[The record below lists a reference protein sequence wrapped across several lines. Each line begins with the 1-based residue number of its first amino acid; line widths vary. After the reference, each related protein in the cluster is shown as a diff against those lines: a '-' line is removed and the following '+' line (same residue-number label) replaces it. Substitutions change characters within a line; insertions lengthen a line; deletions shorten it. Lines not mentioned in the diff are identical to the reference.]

1 MTEGEQWERVKQWM
15 RQNGAWIGVGV
26 VLGILGLYGWNL
38 WQERQDRLA
47 REASSRFEEILATL
61 GRGDTTRAFTQI
73 DQLRAEYSN
82 TPYATQADLIG
93 ARAHADAGEYDKAA
107 ESLDRVVKNSKD
119 RELTMVATT
128 RLARIRLQ
136 QDRPDD
142 ALTLLDVSKAGGFVG
157 RYQEIRGDALL
168 AKGDRNGALAA
179 YKAARDARR
188 PGDPEGGLLELK
200 IGELAPAGVVADN
213 AAPAM
218 QPAAPAAQPAAA
230 PAAQAK

>member
-1 MTEGEQWERVKQWM
+1 MDEYISEGEQWERVKQWM
-15 RQNGAWIGVGV
+15 RQNGAWIAVGV
-26 VLGILGLYGWNL
+26 VLGILGLYGWNM

-47 REASSRFEEILATL
+47 REASGRFEEVLATL

-73 DQLRAEYSN
+73 DQLRTEYSG
-82 TPYATQADLIG
+82 TPYAAQADLIG
-93 ARAHADAGEYDKAA
+93 ARAHADAGEFDKAA
-107 ESLDRVVKNSKD
+107 ESLDRVIKSAKD
-119 RELTMVATT
+119 RELALVATT

-179 YKAARDARR
+179 YTAARDARG

-200 IGELAPAGVVADN
+200 IGELAPAGVVADT
-213 AAPAM
+213 AAPATVPASAAET
-218 QPAAPAAQPAAA
+218 PAAKAN
-230 PAAQAK
+230 